1 MKNLLLICAL
11 FAMSMTVG
19 AKEYL
24 VKTYNPEI
32 FKSMGITYE
41 KVVDGVYKINDKNP
55 IAKSNLFL
63 LENVQHVEEEQEWT
77 IDMGSPLPK
86 EDELKDL
93 WGLTGAAGIK
103 AEEAWKLSTGS
114 KKLKIAVIDTGVD
127 YTHPDLQKNLWVNK
141 AELNGEEGKDDDG
154 NGYVDD
160 VFGYDFA
167 NDDGDPMDGHGHG
180 THCAGTIGAVHN
192 QRGVA
197 GVMKDVQMVSIKFLT
212 DRGSGSTADAIKSI
226 DYATKLGVDVMS
238 NSWGGGGFS
247 QLLLEAIQRAEA
259 KGIVFVAAAGNSNR
273 DNDARPSY
281 PASYD
286 VDNVIA
292 VASHTS
298 SDTKSSFSSYGFESV
313 DVSAP
318 GSRIKSTWK
327 EGGYRTISG
336 TSMATPHVS
345 GVVGLMLAKDKTLR
359 PQEIKQTLIDTCVKQ
374 ASFAGKTVCEGRVDA
389 AAALK

>member
-11 FAMSMTVG
+11 FVASMTVG

-24 VKTYNPEI
+24 VKTNNPSSLEKMGLEI
-32 FKSMGITYE
+32 T
-41 KVVDGVYKINDKNP
+41 KVIDGVYKVTDNNRN
-55 IAKSNLFL
+55 AKSNLFFT
-63 LENVQHVEEEQEWT
+63 EGVQHVEENQEWT
-77 IDMGSPLPK
+77 IEMGSPLPK

-93 WGLTGAAGIK
+93 WGLKGAAGIK
-103 AEEAWKLSTGS
+103 AEDAWKISTGS
-114 KKLKIAVIDTGVD
+114 KKLKVAVIDTGVD
-127 YTHPDLQKNLWVNK
+127 YSHPDLVRNMWVNK
-141 AELNGEEGKDDDG
+141 AEANGEEGKDDDG

-160 VFGYDFA
+160 IYGYDFA
-167 NDDGDPMDGHGHG
+167 NDDADPMDGHGHG

-197 GVMKDVQMVSIKFLT
+197 GVMKDVKMVAIKFLT
-212 DRGSGSTADAIKSI
+212 DRGSGTTAGAIKSI

-238 NSWGGGGFS
+238 NSWGGGGYS
-247 QLLLEAIQRAEA
+247 KLLEEAIQRAEA
-259 KGIVFVAAAGNSNR
+259 KGIVFVAAAGNSRN
-273 DNDARPSY
+273 DNDARPHY
-281 PASYD
+281 PSSYD

-298 SDTKSSFSSYGFESV
+298 SDSRSSFSSYGFESV

-318 GSRIKSTWK
+318 GSSIKSTWK
-327 EGGYRTISG
+327 QGGYRTISG

-345 GVVGLMLAKDKTLR
+345 GIVGLMLAKDKTLSAA
-359 PQEIKQTLIDTCVKQ
+359 EIREKLVQTCVKQ
-374 ASFAGKTVCEGRVDA
+374 SSFAGKTVCEGRVDA